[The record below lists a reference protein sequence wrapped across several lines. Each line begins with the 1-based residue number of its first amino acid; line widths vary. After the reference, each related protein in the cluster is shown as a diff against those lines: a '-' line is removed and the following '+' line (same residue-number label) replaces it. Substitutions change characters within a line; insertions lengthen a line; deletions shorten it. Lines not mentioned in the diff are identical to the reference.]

1 MNGKLPRVTSY
12 KVIKVLEH
20 IGFVQIRQSGV
31 IKYIKTKM
39 VFVLQFPITL
49 DLHPKLLKNI
59 LKDADLSVDQFKKL
73 L

>member
-49 DLHPKLLKNI
+49 EKLFIPNY
-59 LKDADLSVDQFKKL
+59 
-73 L
+73 